1 LREEAKELTSSET
14 LLKRSDLISRSGPQ
28 TRACSRQEVI
38 LKRSAPQAQR
48 EETMREINVKS
59 ITEKVREL
67 CMEANTDLGGDVLQ
81 AFDRAMEKEE
91 SPLGLEILKE
101 LKENA
106 RIAKEERVAMCQDTG
121 FAVIFMELGQDVHL
135 VGGDLKEAIFEG
147 VRRGYRD
154 GYLRK
159 SICHPFTRA
168 NTGDNTPAIIHTEIV
183 PGDKVKVIVA
193 PKGGGSENMSRV
205 VMLTPSD
212 GVEGIKRF
220 VVQRVKESGSNPCP
234 PTIVGVG
241 IGGTFEQAA
250 LLAKKSLLRS
260 LGSKNPDPE
269 LEKLESEILTEIN
282 KLGIGPQGLG
292 GRTTSLAVHILM
304 MPCHIASFPLAVN
317 IQCHAQRHKEAI
329 I

>member
-1 LREEAKELTSSET
+1 
-14 LLKRSDLISRSGPQ
+14 
-28 TRACSRQEVI
+28 
-38 LKRSAPQAQR
+38 
-48 EETMREINVKS
+48 MREIDVKL
-59 ITEKVREL
+59 ITEKVKDL
-67 CMEANTDLGGDVLQ
+67 CMEANTDLGEDVLE
-81 AFDRAMEKEE
+81 AFDRAIEKEE
-91 SPLGLEILKE
+91 SPLGVEILKE

-106 RIAKEERVAMCQDTG
+106 RIARDERVAICQDTG
-121 FAVIFMELGQDVHL
+121 FAVVFIELGQDVHL
-135 VGGDLKEAIFEG
+135 VGGGLKEAIFEG
-147 VRRGYRD
+147 VRQGYRD

-183 PGDKVKVIVA
+183 HGDQVKITVA

-212 GVEGIKRF
+212 GIEGIKRY

-241 IGGTFEQAA
+241 IGGTFELAA
-250 LLAKKSLLRS
+250 FLAKKSLLRP
-260 LGSKNPDPE
+260 LGSKNPDTE
-269 LEKLESEILTEIN
+269 LDQLEFEILTEIN

-304 MPCHIASFPLAVN
+304 MPCHIASLPLAVN
-317 IQCHAQRHKEAI
+317 IQCHAQRHKEI
-329 I
+329 VI

>member
-1 LREEAKELTSSET
+1 
-14 LLKRSDLISRSGPQ
+14 
-28 TRACSRQEVI
+28 
-38 LKRSAPQAQR
+38 
-48 EETMREINVKS
+48 MREVNVKI
-59 ITEKVREL
+59 ITEKVRAL
-67 CMEANTDLGGDVLQ
+67 CMEANTDLGEDVLQ
-81 AFDRAMEKEE
+81 SFDRAIEKEE
-91 SPLGLEILKE
+91 SPLGIEILKE

-106 RIAKEERVAMCQDTG
+106 RIAKEEQGAICQDTG
-121 FAVIFMELGQDVHL
+121 FAVVFLELGQDVHL
-135 VGGDLKEAIFEG
+135 VGGGLRDAIFEG
-147 VRRGYRD
+147 VRQGYRD

-183 PGDKVKVIVA
+183 PGEKVKITVA

-212 GVEGIKRF
+212 GVEGIQRF

-250 LLAKKSLLRS
+250 LLAKKSLLRP
-260 LGSKNPDPE
+260 LGSKNLDPE
-269 LEKLESEILTEIN
+269 LDKLEFEILSEIN
-282 KLGIGPQGLG
+282 RLGIGPQGLG

-317 IQCHAQRHKEAI
+317 IQCHAQRHKEAVI
-329 I
+329 

>member
-1 LREEAKELTSSET
+1 
-14 LLKRSDLISRSGPQ
+14 
-28 TRACSRQEVI
+28 
-38 LKRSAPQAQR
+38 
-48 EETMREINVKS
+48 MREINVQV
-59 ITEKVREL
+59 IAEKVRDL
-67 CMEANTDLGGDVLQ
+67 CMEANTDLGQDVLQ
-81 AFDRAMEKEE
+81 AFDKAMEREE
-91 SPLGLEILKE
+91 SPLGVEILKE

-106 RIAKEERVAMCQDTG
+106 RIAREENVPICQDTG
-121 FAVIFMELGQDVHL
+121 FAVVFVELGQDVHL
-135 VGGDLKEAIFEG
+135 VGGNLNSAIQEG
-147 VRRGYRD
+147 VRQGYKD

-168 NTGDNTPAIIHTEIV
+168 NTGDNTPAIIHTELV
-183 PGDKVKVIVA
+183 PGEEVKITVA

-250 LLAKKSLLRS
+250 LLAKRSLLRP

-269 LEKLESEILTEIN
+269 LDKLEAEILNEIN

-292 GRTTSLAVHILM
+292 GRTTSLAVHIIM

-317 IQCHAQRHKEAI
+317 IQCHAQRHKEVI